1 MSISENRE
9 LHHNQTRRSHNCL
22 LEKAGVDSCPPKRF
36 SRPCRGLRITNTRKS
51 RGTLSGNKSLSRRGE
66 SYEDHMYVLKFDGLP
81 ATTERRRSNLER
93 KLDIMEKIDEC
104 LTGIGNTEVVFYE

>member
-1 MSISENRE
+1 
-9 LHHNQTRRSHNCL
+9 
-22 LEKAGVDSCPPKRF
+22 
-36 SRPCRGLRITNTRKS
+36 
-51 RGTLSGNKSLSRRGE
+51 
-66 SYEDHMYVLKFDGLP
+66 MYVLKFDGLP